1 MNTIRHFGMLAGVCA
16 ALTAFGASAGEWKP
30 AEDSSTVKFTFI
42 QQGSRY
48 DGRFE
53 EFDATIDFDPKN
65 PAAGSIVGVVQT
77 KSVSTRDFDRDA
89 TLQDPDWFDSA
100 KHPEARFESES
111 IEQTADGFVA
121 NGNLTL
127 KGKTNPAQINFTWES
142 KGDTAHFI
150 GKMKVNRFDYNVGEG
165 WNDTSFVGQDVDV
178 EIDLQLTQ

>member
-1 MNTIRHFGMLAGVCA
+1 MNKIRHFGMLVGVCA
-16 ALTAFGASAGEWKP
+16 GLAAFGASAGEWKV

-48 DGRFE
+48 DGRFQ
-53 EFDATIDFDPKN
+53 EFDAAIDFDPNN

-111 IEQTADGFVA
+111 IEKTADGFVA
-121 NGNLTL
+121 NGKLTL
-127 KGKTNPAQINFTWES
+127 KGKTNPAKLAFTWEP
-142 KGDTAHFI
+142 KGSAASFV
-150 GKMKVNRFDYNVGEG
+150 GKMTINRFDYNVGEG

-178 EIDLQLTQ
+178 EVNLELTQ